1 MSLATSTRCLLLA
14 ASVLLLASCGS
25 DPRRGQDGGF
35 AQLVTSRLSTGF
47 ASKDVAPVTLTR
59 AQLDTII
66 TPVQLAKLEKLGVE
80 GLIAQIG
87 TNRGIETWS
96 SVDTKTLSFRDGVL
110 IATRGFSGDLM
121 TAEAPSRAQLA
132 DTSQDYLRHY
142 IFLSGEN
149 QELRR
154 NFTCV
159 VVDFGPETIT
169 IVERAYQTTW
179 LRENCTGR
187 TGSFDNDYWYDASGT
202 LRQSRQWAGST
213 LGHVM
218 IKHLAK

>member
-1 MSLATSTRCLLLA
+1 MSLGTSTRCLLLA
-14 ASVLLLASCGS
+14 LSALLVASCGS
-25 DPRRGQDGGF
+25 DPRRGEDGGF
-35 AQLVTSRLSTGF
+35 AQLLKSRLSVGF
-47 ASKDVAPVTLTR
+47 ASKDAAPAKLTR
-59 AQLDTII
+59 AQLDSII
-66 TPVQLAKLEKLGVE
+66 TPVQLVSINKLGVE
-80 GLIAQIG
+80 GLTAQIG
-87 TNRGIETWS
+87 ANRGIETWS
-96 SVDTKTLSFRDGVL
+96 SVDTKTLSFRDGIL

-132 DTSQDYLRHY
+132 DTSQDYLRNY
-142 IFLSGEN
+142 VFLTGDN

-169 IVERAYQTTW
+169 IVQRAYQTSW
-179 LRENCTGR
+179 MRENCTGR
-187 TGSFDNDYWYDASGT
+187 TGSFDNDYWYDGSGK

-218 IKHLAK
+218 IQHLAK